1 METKKLTPEQIT
13 KIDET
18 LVLNGLIYD
27 DIKLEL
33 TDHIASEIEAEM
45 EEKEISFE
53 TAFKQAFENWKEQ
66 LRPST
71 SLWVG
76 STNVVPRIVMDKWL
90 LNSKKRQLK
99 GLLIAFVF
107 AFLLTIFSR
116 NINNEIVF
124 ANMRMMLK
132 IIFIIELVLLLVG
145 KYLIWKS
152 KLTTSFGF
160 FYKKLGFSIMFFL
173 FYLAIGLMPMRF
185 FNPDLT
191 LNLVFNFFPSLYV
204 VWPIY
209 FLQLVFKHFQFERKL
224 SISKQ

>member
-18 LVLNGLIYD
+18 IVLNGLIYD